1 MTTAFE
7 QAPDAV
13 TYPANTAVLR
23 FVLRIL
29 GWSQAEFGRRLG
41 LHESSASRILRPGG
55 TITAGVARRILDLVP
70 GLSAEEV
77 VSLPGISPDLPEGAK
92 DFAPIATFTVE
103 CLDDGAAQRF
113 ANHLRGQG
121 VDVSDTTGA
130 NVIVP
135 WAGGSA
141 SFVIDVYGGAVEG
154 GFAND
159 RTAARAMAE
168 TLRSL
173 PGAK

>member
-1 MTTAFE
+1 MTTAFQ

-23 FVLRIL
+23 FVLRVL
-29 GWSQAEFGRRLG
+29 GWSQAEFGRRLDV
-41 LHESSASRILRPGG
+41 HESTASRILRPGA

-70 GLSAEEV
+70 GLTVGEV
-77 VSLPGISPDLPEGAK
+77 VSLPGISPGLPDGAV
-92 DFAPIATFTVE
+92 DMPAVATFSVE

-113 ANHLRGQG
+113 ANHLVGQG
-121 VDVSDTTGA
+121 LDGIEADGP
-130 NVIVP
+130 NVTVP
-135 WAGGSA
+135 WGGGSA
-141 SFVIDVYGGAVEG
+141 SFVIDTFGLAVDG
-154 GFAND
+154 GFAHD

-173 PGAK
+173 PGVK